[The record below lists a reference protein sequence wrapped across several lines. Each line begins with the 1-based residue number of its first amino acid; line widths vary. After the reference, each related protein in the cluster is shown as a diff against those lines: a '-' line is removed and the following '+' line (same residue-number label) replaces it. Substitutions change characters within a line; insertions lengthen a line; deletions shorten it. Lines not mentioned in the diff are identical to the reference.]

1 MCCIPNFWGY
11 NTLLILEDHY
21 TTTLQN
27 ILYEL
32 FRELPQEWKAAFVVA
47 TRWAYQNFSR
57 MIEDVIENTEALTA
71 SCEEGPGDQVVTEK
85 DKHGH

>member
-32 FRELPQEWKAAFVVA
+32 SRELPQEWKAAFVVA
-47 TRWAYQNFSR
+47 TRWAYQNFSH
-57 MIEDVIENTEALTA
+57 MIEDVIENAEALTA
-71 SCEEGPGDQVVTEK
+71 SQGPGDQVVTEE